1 MTPFYPE
8 DIPKPIDPGEKMSLY
23 DLILSRRTI
32 RQFKPDPVARDI
44 LEQLV
49 NAARLAPSAA
59 NLQPLEF
66 VVVDEEELRSQL
78 FPCLKWAG
86 YISPE
91 GNPQPG
97 QEPVAYIVVLA
108 NLKVKQKGYEH
119 DVGAAVENM
128 ILAAW
133 EKGIGSCWI
142 KSVDRAKVSEILKIP
157 GKYEVDSFL
166 ALGHPAEKPQLED
179 MKDSVKY
186 WKDEEGRLHV
196 PKRKLSDIIHYNSLS
211 R

>member
-1 MTPFYPE
+1 M
-8 DIPKPIDPGEKMSLY
+8 GLY

-32 RQFKPDPVARDI
+32 RQFKSDPVARAV

-66 VVVDEEELRSQL
+66 VVVDKEEVRRQL

-86 YISPE
+86 YIAPE
-91 GNPQPG
+91 GDPKPG
-97 QEPVAYIVVLA
+97 QEPVAYIIVVV
-108 NLKVKQKGYEH
+108 NLKVRKRDYEH
-119 DVGAAVENM
+119 DAGAAVENM

-142 KSVDRAKVSEILKIP
+142 KSVESVKVAEVLKIP
-157 GKYEVDSFL
+157 GKYEVDSVL
-166 ALGHPAEKPQLED
+166 ALGYPAEKPLVEE
-179 MKDSVKY
+179 MKNSPKY

-196 PKRKLSDIIHYNSLS
+196 PKRKLNSIIHYNSF
-211 R
+211 